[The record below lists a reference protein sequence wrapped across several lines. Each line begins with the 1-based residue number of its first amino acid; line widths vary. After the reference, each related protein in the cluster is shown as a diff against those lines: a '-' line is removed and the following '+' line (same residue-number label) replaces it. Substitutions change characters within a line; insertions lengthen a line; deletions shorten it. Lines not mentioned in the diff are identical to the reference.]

1 MTLKLREVRKE
12 RGLTLLDLASMTH
25 ISESD
30 LSQVERGQRPAFP
43 GWQRRISKA
52 LRVPAAELFGE
63 AENDT
68 GK

>member
-1 MTLKLREVRKE
+1 MTLRLREVRKG
-12 RGLTLLDLASMTH
+12 RGITLRELAAKTG
-25 ISESD
+25 ITIPD
-30 LSQVERGQRPAFP
+30 LSMLERGQRPAFP